1 MIYMPSLLRI
11 YIISWY
17 IIKAKWD
24 KNGESDFNNLIDNV
38 WQQFIFVK
46 QKNKTVLF
54 KISTKIY
61 YLALSLSQKK
71 KNEVFLGDMSSSMN
85 YI

>member
-1 MIYMPSLLRI
+1 MPSLLRI

-24 KNGESDFNNLIDNV
+24 KNGESDFNNLIDND

-61 YLALSLSQKK
+61 YLALSLSLKK
-71 KNEVFLGDMSSSMN
+71 KKMKYF
-85 YI
+85 